1 MASENEALTPEPMGE
16 TTSEYMPGSMGD
28 GFFED
33 GSCGDSCLE
42 PCCAF
47 PLLPLD
53 NLELS
58 AGVQGF
64 TGPTNRGG
72 SGSFGFNEAV
82 NWGAPLPVF
91 DDCLGIQFGARATQ
105 SNLSGA
111 DFTDTSRTQLFVT
124 GGLFR
129 RVDLGLQ
136 GGVVFD
142 YLNDSWYRQASLAQ
156 LRGELSWVF
165 NCHDDLGFW
174 FTASNRSTT
183 ADSVIRRT
191 TVQGTTT
198 TVQDVTVSET
208 WRATDMYAFFY
219 RRAFGECRN
228 GEARIFGGFTGQS
241 DGLLG
246 VDARLPLS
254 DTWAVE
260 SNFIYL
266 VPSEGTGSGLNA
278 GHSQESWNLGLN
290 LVWTPG
296 RRWSQSDSEYYR
308 PLLPV
313 AHNGV
318 FMMDRQ

>member
-1 MASENEALTPEPMGE
+1 MSPEPMEEPLLGH
-16 TTSEYMPGSMGD
+16 MAGPGTD
-28 GFFED
+28 GIWED
-33 GSCGDSCLE
+33 DSCSESCLQ
-42 PCCAF
+42 PCCAL

-53 NLELS
+53 NLEFS
-58 AGVQGF
+58 VGVQGF
-64 TGPTNRGG
+64 TGPANRGG
-72 SGSFGFNEAV
+72 SGSFGFNEAI

-91 DDCLGIQFGARATQ
+91 DDCLGVQLGARSTQ

-111 DFTDTSRTQLFVT
+111 DFTDTSRTQFFVT

-156 LRGELSWVF
+156 LRGEISWVF
-165 NCHDDLGFW
+165 GCQDDLGFW
-174 FTASNRSTT
+174 FTTSNRSTT
-183 ADSVIRRT
+183 ADSVIRQT
-191 TVQGTTT
+191 TVQNGVT
-198 TVQDVTVSET
+198 TVTVNTVSEA
-208 WRATDMYAFFY
+208 WRATDLYAFFY
-219 RRAFGECRN
+219 RRALGECRD

-260 SNFIYL
+260 GGFIYL
-266 VPSEGTGSGLNA
+266 VPNQGTGIGLNG
-278 GHSQESWNLGLN
+278 GHSQESWNLGIN

-296 RRWSQSDSEYYR
+296 RCWSQPDSQYYR

-318 FMMDRQ
+318 FMMDRNQ

>member
-1 MASENEALTPEPMGE
+1 MSPEPMEEPLLGHV
-16 TTSEYMPGSMGD
+16 TGPMLTD
-28 GFFED
+28 GGWED
-33 GSCGDSCLE
+33 ESCGESCLQ
-42 PCCAF
+42 PCCAL

-64 TGPTNRGG
+64 TGPANRGG
-72 SGSFGFNEAV
+72 TGSFGFNEAI
-82 NWGAPLPVF
+82 NWGTPFPVF
-91 DDCLGIQFGARATQ
+91 DDCLGVQLGARATQ

-111 DFTDTSRTQLFVT
+111 EFTDTSRTQMFVT

-136 GGVVFD
+136 GGLVFD
-142 YLNDSWYRQASLAQ
+142 YLNDSWYRQVSLAQ

-183 ADSVIRRT
+183 ADSVLRQT
-191 TVQGTTT
+191 VVQAGVPTVQ
-198 TVQDVTVSET
+198 VSTVSES
-208 WRATDMYAFFY
+208 WRATDLYAFFY
-219 RRAFGECRN
+219 RRALGECRD

-246 VDARLPLS
+246 IDARLPLS
-254 DTWAVE
+254 ETWAVE
-260 SNFIYL
+260 GNLIYL
-266 VPSEGTGSGLNA
+266 APNQGTGIGLDA
-278 GHSQESWNLGLN
+278 GHSQESWNLGIN

-296 RRWSQSDSEYYR
+296 RRWSQPGSEYYR

-318 FMMDRQ
+318 FMMDRNP